1 MKCYSDET
9 IYFITVTLSSETC
22 SWCLSIAYQ
31 ISKDFIVEW
40 WGRKFHNIGKAVALA
55 SNKAI
60 DCGCTF
66 ASR

>member
-1 MKCYSDET
+1 MRD
-9 IYFITVTLSSETC
+9 
-22 SWCLSIAYQ
+22 
-31 ISKDFIVEW
+31 
-40 WGRKFHNIGKAVALA
+40 RKFHNIGKAVALA